1 MQAAN
6 YFAGQIGQTVGHTT
20 WFTMTQDRITAFGGV
35 TLDFDPHHIDPRQAQ
50 HGPFGKP
57 AAQGFL
63 TLSLLTHFIEQ
74 MPRHPAIT
82 QHVNYGLNKVRF
94 IRPVLVGE
102 TIRAAFVL
110 QDAKVR
116 PDNGV
121 MLTWD
126 VTLESEGHEKP
137 AMTAQWLVLVY
148 E

>member
-6 YFAGQIGQTVGHTT
+6 DFARQIGGTVGRTD
-20 WFTMTQDRITAFGGV
+20 WFAMTQDRITAFGGI
-35 TLDFDPHHIDPRQAQ
+35 TLDFDPHHIDPRQAE

-74 MPRHPAIT
+74 MPRHPGIA

-102 TIRAAFVL
+102 NIRAAFVL
-110 QDAKVR
+110 RDVTVR
-116 PDNGV
+116 DDNGA
-121 MLTWD
+121 LLSWD
-126 VTLESEGHEKP
+126 VTVESEGHDKP
-137 AMTAQWLVLVY
+137 AMTAQWLVVVY